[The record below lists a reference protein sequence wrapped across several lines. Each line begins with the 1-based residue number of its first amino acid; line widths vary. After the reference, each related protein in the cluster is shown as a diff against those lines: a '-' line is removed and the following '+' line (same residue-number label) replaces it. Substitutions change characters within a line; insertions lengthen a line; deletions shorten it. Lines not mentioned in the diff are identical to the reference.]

1 MPETSTDGG
10 TPTWSADELIPF
22 GKYLLLDRI
31 ASGATAAVYR
41 GRVRGE
47 AGFER
52 VVAVK
57 RILPHMAGDPEF
69 VRTFVREAK
78 TAALLTHTNICPIFE
93 LGKVGDSL
101 YMAMECVAGKDLGRI
116 TRRLAKRGET
126 MPPVI
131 AAWIAA
137 KLCDALE
144 HAHNLK
150 DPTGQPAGIVHR
162 DLSPTNIMI
171 SYEGQVKL
179 IDFGL
184 AKAVGR
190 AQQTN
195 VDALKQKLGYMSPE
209 MVKGRPLDARSDVF
223 GVGICLYELV
233 TSRRLF
239 AGKND
244 MDTLKLVALASIPPP
259 SAVAEDPPEQLEAI
273 IMRALRRDPE
283 ERYQTAAEMGQALH
297 DFIRSSDPL
306 LGPNKL
312 ADWMVEHFAE
322 DRDQEHDHLT
332 KLLAASSDPD
342 VIVARRRFF
351 ASPLG
356 AAALSKAEVQRR
368 MSTEPPPVLT
378 PDALA
383 NVQVPTMPPV
393 PVIDDETTPVGERD
407 AGEDSTTDARAIT
420 RPQHDKKRTLLGVG
434 VGAQAGQ
441 AQAQAKGGNGATPG
455 SAFDENEP
463 TEFYDSDRPRPPGNG
478 DGGFT
483 EESTMHL
490 APGEVDALAIPDEDD
505 HGRKYGFE
513 EEATEIFF
521 NKEDGTESEE
531 MFRRIDAGAEA
542 AVAAVRAAP
551 PAPVAPSAAATLP
564 LPAPPDAREIERSR
578 KTITIETQSPF
589 PSRRRPWLAVA
600 ITGAIVLVAG
610 LVVVR
615 TPAGVALGLV
625 KPPTGAIEVRTR
637 PEVPASVSLDDVYR
651 GRSPLRLDGVP
662 AGKHRVRVEA
672 KGFESVVRDVQ
683 LPRGVT
689 AILDVA
695 LVAPPPPPILV
706 PPPQPPAPPDD
717 TPAMGDTTAPA
728 AAAGAA
734 TATAAGTETATGSPA
749 AETASTTAGA
759 SALAATPVEPSDTSA
774 TAPKTEPTKK
784 RTRSATKSTAKV
796 AEAEPKASAPK
807 VSVPKASTPRTSPSA
822 APVDVGML
830 TINTIPWSHV
840 VIDGQDSGKNT
851 PLLNFKVPPGPH
863 TIELQLPDGRTFTEK
878 INVKAGETVRIVK
891 RF

>member
-1 MPETSTDGG
+1 MAESSTDNAK
-10 TPTWSADELIPF
+10 PTWSADQLIPF

-41 GRVRGE
+41 ARIRGE

-93 LGKVGDSL
+93 LGKVGESL
-101 YMAMECVAGKDLGRI
+101 YIAMECVAGKDLGRI
-116 TRRLAKRGET
+116 TRRLAKQGET
-126 MPPVI
+126 MPAII

-150 DPTGQPAGIVHR
+150 DPQGNPAGIVHR

-195 VDALKQKLGYMSPE
+195 VDALKAKLGYMSPE

-283 ERYQTAAEMGQALH
+283 ERFQTAAEMGQALH
-297 DFIRSSDPL
+297 EFIRSADPL

-312 ADWMVEHFAE
+312 ADWMTEHFAE
-322 DRDQEHDHLT
+322 ERDEEHERLT
-332 KLLAASSDPD
+332 MLLKASSDPA

-351 ASPLG
+351 ASALG
-356 AAALSKAEVQRR
+356 AAALGKAEVQRHL
-368 MSTEPPPVLT
+368 STEPPPVLT
-378 PDALA
+378 MDALA
-383 NVQVPTMPPV
+383 HKVHVPPAGRVPVVEGGEPLVGDQESTAFYGKPERALAKAEGGHAPAAGAKKATLMGFGVPPV
-393 PVIDDETTPVGERD
+393 
-407 AGEDSTTDARAIT
+407 
-420 RPQHDKKRTLLGVG
+420 
-434 VGAQAGQ
+434 Q
-441 AQAQAKGGNGATPG
+441 AQGGNGAAPVG
-455 SAFDENEP
+455 GEDE
-463 TEFYDSDRPRPPGNG
+463 TTDSFQSDRPGSSGNG
-478 DGGFT
+478 HGGFT
-483 EESTMHL
+483 DESTMHL
-490 APGEVDALAIPDEDD
+490 APDDIDALALPDEDAAG
-505 HGRKYGFE
+505 GRGFGFE

-521 NKEDGTESEE
+521 NNEE
-531 MFRRIDAGAEA
+531 GADAEERFRKVDAGAAA
-542 AVAAVRAAP
+542 AVAAARAPAAP
-551 PAPVAPSAAATLP
+551 AAPVVRE
-564 LPAPPDAREIERSR
+564 LPAPPDAQEIARSR
-578 KTITIETQSPF
+578 KTITLEAPAPF
-589 PSRRRPWLAVA
+589 VSSGRSWL
-600 ITGAIVLVAG
+600 IAIVVA
-610 LVVVR
+610 VVAVGGALAAMR
-615 TPAGVALGLV
+615 SPVGVALGV
-625 KPPTGAIEVRTR
+625 GKSAASAIEVRTR
-637 PEVPASVSLDDVYR
+637 PDLPASVALDDIFR
-651 GRSPLRLDGVP
+651 GRTPLRIDGVR

-672 KGFESVVRDVQ
+672 KGYEAVTRDVE

-695 LVAPPPPPILV
+695 LVAPVRAPTAAPAVTAGETAAPT
-706 PPPQPPAPPDD
+706 PAP
-717 TPAMGDTTAPA
+717 APA
-728 AAAGAA
+728 APEALAPSAEPAGAA
-734 TATAAGTETATGSPA
+734 TPAPEPTPEAAPP
-749 AETASTTAGA
+749 AGA
-759 SALAATPVEPSDTSA
+759 EAWPPKA
-774 TAPKTEPTKK
+774 TAPVKK
-784 RTRSATKSTAKV
+784 RTRT
-796 AEAEPKASAPK
+796 
-807 VSVPKASTPRTSPSA
+807 SA
-822 APVDVGML
+822 APTTTASPAPPKVRTASARPPAATGADSMGTL
-830 TINTIPWSHV
+830 TVNTIPWSHV
-840 VIDGQDSGKNT
+840 FIDGQDSGKNT
-851 PLLNFKVPPGPH
+851 PILNFKIAPGSH
-863 TIELQLPDGRTFTEK
+863 TIGLQLPDGRSFTENIK
-878 INVKAGETVRIVK
+878 VKAGESVRIVK